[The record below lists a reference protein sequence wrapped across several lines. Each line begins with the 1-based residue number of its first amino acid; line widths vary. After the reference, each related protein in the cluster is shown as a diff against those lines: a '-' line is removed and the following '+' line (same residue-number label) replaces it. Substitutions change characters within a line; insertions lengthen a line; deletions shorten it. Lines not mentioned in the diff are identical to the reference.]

1 MHDGPRRQRSRRPAS
16 EPRNP
21 ASPPAADPHDPGSG
35 SAPADLDAG
44 LWRETPDP
52 HDADA
57 PADDPGYDGSSQLP
71 ETQGYFDDSAGQVS
85 SAAWPPLPAT
95 IHQIPPVLGNPIAAR
110 PDSDQA
116 RTGPPRR
123 PADDTDHVPRAS
135 RHGRDPDTPT
145 KRPPP
150 GLLDLTI
157 SWSSLAGQAGAP
169 VSLGRIG
176 PISTGQAVPL
186 VAVAAPDP
194 NTQWRVVL
202 IDTAGHALA
211 VERVRR
217 GNLCDHQDRPSGV
230 VGRVTVTVPASVLD
244 QPQRK
249 GSAIDNGLR
258 AAVLRAARRAR
269 KRSDQAGD
277 ADASAPGGCAHTAAS
292 SSYRPTTRI
301 REYIEA
307 RDQTCRQPNCRQPA
321 WRSDLDHTM
330 PWDRGGLTCTCNL
343 GGGCR
348 THHQIKQQPGWTL
361 LQPRPGYFEWTTP
374 SGRTYATGPDAYP
387 A

>member
-1 MHDGPRRQRSRRPAS
+1 VP
-16 EPRNP
+16 E
-21 ASPPAADPHDPGSG
+21 DP
-35 SAPADLDAG
+35 DAG

-52 HDADA
+52 QDADA
-57 PADDPGYDGSSQLP
+57 PDDDPGYDGSGPLP
-71 ETQGYFDDSAGQVS
+71 ETQGYFDDSAGQIS
-85 SAAWPPLPAT
+85 SAWPLLPAT
-95 IHQIPPVLGNPIAAR
+95 INQIPPVLGNPIAAW
-110 PDSDQA
+110 PDTDRA
-116 RTGPPRR
+116 GTGPPR
-123 PADDTDHVPRAS
+123 PLPVGTAGTAGTYDTDHVPRAS
-135 RHGRDPDTPT
+135 RPGRDPDTPT

-202 IDTAGHALA
+202 LDATGHALA

-269 KRSDQAGD
+269 KRSDQATA

-292 SSYRPTTRI
+292 SSYRPSTRI

-321 WRSDLDHTM
+321 WRSDLDHTK
-330 PWDRGGLTCTCNL
+330 PWDRGGLTCMCNL

-361 LQPRPGYFEWTTP
+361 LQPKPGYFEWTTP
-374 SGRTYATGPDAYP
+374 AGRTYATGPDAYP
-387 A
+387 I